1 MIIKEMNKII
11 PQFNAEIGQ
20 EFDARSV
27 QLKKANSTLT
37 NAFLITLFL
46 GAAFVDLAL
55 REKLPLGIGLTFTA
69 VSLLLYIIK
78 STRNLNE
85 QWTYT
90 RVIAESVKSE
100 WYKYIVGGGD
110 YPCND
115 EVGEEYYKEL
125 FEKNIQEKI
134 SEYRDNILEV
144 GGSPIEFSLEIDA
157 NTIAQRNKLF
167 AERLEVYKTRRIE
180 DQLSWYEKKSL
191 IMNNKEKRYRWGFA
205 LTVTAG
211 LLVGIVKLFDWSN
224 LSFIND
230 SDWFSIA
237 VALGFMLE
245 SMNSVFQH
253 ERLSITYKKSANDL
267 RESLNKINDSDND
280 VKKDENVFVEF
291 VEDVENRISN
301 EHKSWSLTTNSKN
314 LPNF

>member
-20 EFDARSV
+20 EFDAKSV
-27 QLKKANSTLT
+27 QLKKANSMLT

-69 VSLLLYIIK
+69 VSLLLYVIK

-90 RVIAESVKSE
+90 RVIAESIKSE

-144 GGSPIEFSLEIDA
+144 GGSPIEFTLEIDA
-157 NTIAQRNKLF
+157 NTTAQRNKLF

-191 IMNNKEKRYRWGFA
+191 IMKNKEKRYRWGFA

-211 LLVGIVKLFDWSN
+211 LLVGVVKLFDWSS
-224 LSFIND
+224 LSLIND

>member
-1 MIIKEMNKII
+1 M
-11 PQFNAEIGQ
+11 
-20 EFDARSV
+20 
-27 QLKKANSTLT
+27 
-37 NAFLITLFL
+37 
-46 GAAFVDLAL
+46 
-55 REKLPLGIGLTFTA
+55 
-69 VSLLLYIIK
+69 
-78 STRNLNE
+78 
-85 QWTYT
+85 
-90 RVIAESVKSE
+90 
-100 WYKYIVGGGD
+100 
-110 YPCND
+110 
-115 EVGEEYYKEL
+115 
-125 FEKNIQEKI
+125 
-134 SEYRDNILEV
+134 
-144 GGSPIEFSLEIDA
+144 
-157 NTIAQRNKLF
+157 
-167 AERLEVYKTRRIE
+167 
-180 DQLSWYEKKSL
+180 
-191 IMNNKEKRYRWGFA
+191 
-205 LTVTAG
+205 
-211 LLVGIVKLFDWSN
+211 FDWSS